1 MNLRERERE
10 RGGERAGWGPVRVA
24 WLSLLQAYVRA
35 GRKHIDAAEVQAQAG
50 RPDRAEAALRHMR
63 TERKL
68 YEHALAAHPEWADDA
83 PEWPEPDPG
92 SR

>member
-1 MNLRERERE
+1 MADESERERE
-10 RGGERAGWGPVRVA
+10 RAGWDRVRAA